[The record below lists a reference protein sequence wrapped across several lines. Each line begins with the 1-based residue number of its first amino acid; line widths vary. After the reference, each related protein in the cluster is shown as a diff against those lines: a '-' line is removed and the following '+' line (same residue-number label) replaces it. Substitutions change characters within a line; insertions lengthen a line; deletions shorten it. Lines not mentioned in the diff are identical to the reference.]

1 MASGIETKVFKL
13 IQSEIESIGV
23 MLWDVEFKKEGAE
36 YYLRVY
42 IDKKGGVDI
51 DTCTEV
57 SHLIDP
63 ILDRADPIDKSYYLE
78 VCSTGF
84 NRKLKRKEHYDYLK
98 GEEIMV
104 FLYKSINGAKKFTGK
119 IISFENGILTLDIN
133 GENVLFNEKEI
144 SKAILND
151 DKEI

>member
-1 MASGIETKVFKL
+1 MVSGIETKIFKL

-23 MLWDVEFKKEGAE
+23 MVWDVEFKKEGAE

-63 ILDRADPIDKSYYLE
+63 ILDSADPIDKSYYLE

-104 FLYKSINGAKKFTGK
+104 FLYKAINGAKKFTGK

>member
-23 MLWDVEFKKEGAE
+23 MLWDVEFKKEGAG

-63 ILDRADPIDKSYYLE
+63 ILDSADPIDKSYYLE

-98 GEEIMV
+98 GEEIIV
-104 FLYKSINGAKKFTGK
+104 FLYKAINGVKKFTGK